1 MRITIVAVWLLIDAA
16 KIVAAPRLEQVRRID
31 LQKTAGGIAQAV
43 VSSSGMLIVRDAN
56 YRQEASQAIE
66 LFDSSGRFLRKIG
79 EFGKA
84 PGEYFRL
91 FQVRLD
97 SKGYI
102 WATDRAKILK
112 FDASGKL
119 LGEILIQNPGYSAN
133 ALVIDER
140 RGVFYL
146 AGCLPRR
153 TYLNLGCDLIHRY
166 SFSDNRYIR
175 SYLGTDPEAMQK
187 NLLPFESYMLD
198 VDDAG
203 RIYAADAPLFK
214 IFRVDPNTGQTVAL
228 AVKSRVAAEPHGLP
242 ETIEPAASTAAFE
255 NSFFLDNVVATNAW
269 AAVSIR
275 KPHDAG
281 FILEVLAPDGHQ
293 IITDGECPGRL
304 VGKTTDGHLI
314 FAAKS
319 PSGFA
324 LLEYALDGAEA
335 VGRKG
340 GR

>member
-1 MRITIVAVWLLIDAA
+1 MVAVCFLIATP

-31 LQKTAGGIAQAV
+31 LQKPAGGIAQV
-43 VSSSGMLIVRDAN
+43 VVNSSGMLVVRDAN

-79 EFGKA
+79 EFGKG

-102 WATDRAKILK
+102 WAADRAKILK
-112 FDASGKL
+112 FDGNGKL

-133 ALVIDER
+133 ALAIDEP

-146 AGCLPRR
+146 AGCMPRR
-153 TYLNLGCDLIHRY
+153 VYLNLGCDLIHRY
-166 SFSDNRYIR
+166 SFADNRYIR

-198 VDDAG
+198 VDEAG

-214 IFRVDPNTGQTVAL
+214 IFRVDPNTAQTEAL
-228 AVKSRVAAEPHGLP
+228 IVKSRVATAPHALP
-242 ETIEPAASTAAFE
+242 EIIEPAASTAAFE
-255 NSFFLDNVVATNAW
+255 NSYFLDNVIATNAW
-269 AAVSIR
+269 VAVSIR
-275 KPHDAG
+275 KPRDAG
-281 FILEVLAPDGHQ
+281 FVLEILAPDGRQ
-293 IITDGECPGRL
+293 IVTDGECPGRL
-304 VGKTTDGHLI
+304 VGKTADGHLV
-314 FAAKS
+314 FAAKG

-324 LLEYALDGAEA
+324 LLECALADADA